1 MPEAYWFSIRGDCKM
16 SLCLT
21 TMFTVPEFAKL
32 LLVGKFVT
40 FRRMGGTLR
49 VQTSEDD
56 IWNAF
61 LDEFKLR
68 LSGKNVAECTKSS
81 IKNYDAFKK
90 KKKAF
95 AENGMEVLAIKP
107 FYMLRIGNY
116 KEGET
121 KNAAGQLSLR
131 LQPPDLN
138 RNRKLRTAQRQLY
151 LSVKECINSDN
162 GFD

>member
-16 SLCLT
+16 SLCPT

-61 LDEFKLR
+61 LDEFK
-68 LSGKNVAECTKSS
+68 
-81 IKNYDAFKK
+81 
-90 KKKAF
+90 
-95 AENGMEVLAIKP
+95 
-107 FYMLRIGNY
+107 
-116 KEGET
+116 
-121 KNAAGQLSLR
+121 
-131 LQPPDLN
+131 
-138 RNRKLRTAQRQLY
+138 
-151 LSVKECINSDN
+151 
-162 GFD
+162 